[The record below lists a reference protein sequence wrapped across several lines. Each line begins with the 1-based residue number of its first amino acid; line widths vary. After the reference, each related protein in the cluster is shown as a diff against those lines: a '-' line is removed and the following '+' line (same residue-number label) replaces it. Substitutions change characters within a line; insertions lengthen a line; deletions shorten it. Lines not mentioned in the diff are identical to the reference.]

1 MQSDLPPRLRLWRD
15 GPEQNTEAVLRGGLC
30 VCGIVNYMDK
40 KIILVGMF
48 IGSIVGG
55 YVPVLFGSDSFS
67 FTSIFGSIIGGSFGI
82 WFAYRFVR

>member
-1 MQSDLPPRLRLWRD
+1 
-15 GPEQNTEAVLRGGLC
+15 
-30 VCGIVNYMDK
+30 MDK